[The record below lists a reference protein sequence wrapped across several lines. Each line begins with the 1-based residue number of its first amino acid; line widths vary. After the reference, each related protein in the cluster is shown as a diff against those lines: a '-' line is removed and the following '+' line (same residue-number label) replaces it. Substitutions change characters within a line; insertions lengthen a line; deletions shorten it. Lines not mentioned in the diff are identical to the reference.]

1 MAGRF
6 GTFGVGASQVFTMKR
21 TLLCAGLLGSLV
33 LAAPLVSQAAVK
45 VGTLSCNE
53 SGGWGYIVGGS
64 HGMRCTFT
72 GDGRVEHYRGSIS
85 KFGVDIG
92 YQHSGVLVWSVFAST
107 DDVRRGALAG
117 DYGGVTAGAAVGVGV
132 GANAL
137 VGGFKHSFTLQP
149 VSVEGTTGV
158 NVAAGVGGM
167 TLHAA
172 R

>member
-1 MAGRF
+1 
-6 GTFGVGASQVFTMKR
+6 MKR
-21 TLLCAGLLGSLV
+21 TTLCAGLLGSLV
-33 LAAPLVSQAAVK
+33 LAAPLVSQAGVK

-53 SGGWGYIVGGS
+53 SGGWGYIVAGS

-72 GDGRVEHYRGSIS
+72 GEGRVEHYRGSIS

-107 DDVRRGALAG
+107 EGPPRGALAG
-117 DYGGVTAGAAVGVGV
+117 DYGGVTAGAAAGVGV

-137 VGGFKHSFTLQP
+137 VGGFNRSFTLQP

-158 NVAAGVGGM
+158 NVAAGVGQM
-167 TLHAA
+167 TLHAV